1 VGLKVKDGVLEHD
14 KPNDGDEDTGNIGA
28 GVMLFCWLSPPRSC
42 KSSLLGL
49 KKKVKKT
56 NTQFRNT
63 ILTDQHKCEYYSH
76 SNCLGSVWMSIL
88 EGMVLNWV
96 QYQIN
101 HGIEM
106 DHDSNSVVW
115 MTIEVAFGI
124 LESSQIGFVFGCTET
139 WYWHLLLPPHR
150 GPAREEAAPA
160 RKRAATRKRKRGPR
174 PARKEDWRR
183 GLRHQRGW
191 RRRGRGRRG
200 RRRRGARPARKEEGA
215 APPVRM
221 EGEGA
226 APPSR
231 KEEGPQRRGP
241 RRRRGRGGGGRA
253 AGEEGGGGRATGEDG
268 GGGGR
273 AAGKEGGGGGRAA
286 DEEGGGAA
294 AGKEGGGGR
303 RSRRG
308 EQSEVRGGASRGDG
322 GGRNG
327 GDRGGHATQYRGV
340 GVGIVGESGT
350 EHHLALKEVSNTN
363 SNNIQIADI

>member
-139 WYWHLLLPPHR
+139 WYWHLSRPPHR
-150 GPAREEAAPA
+150 AGPREEAAPA
-160 RKRAATRKRKRGPR
+160 RKRVATRKRKRGR
-174 PARKEDWRR
+174 GQRR
-183 GLRHQRGW
+183 
-191 RRRGRGRRG
+191 RRRGPHRRG
-200 RRRRGARPARKEEGA
+200 RRRRGPRRQRG
-215 APPVRM
+215 R
-221 EGEGA
+221 
-226 APPSR
+226 
-231 KEEGPQRRGP
+231 RRGP
-241 RRRRGRGGGGRA
+241 
-253 AGEEGGGGRATGEDG
+253 
-268 GGGGR
+268 
-273 AAGKEGGGGGRAA
+273 
-286 DEEGGGAA
+286 
-294 AGKEGGGGR
+294 
-303 RSRRG
+303 
-308 EQSEVRGGASRGDG
+308 
-322 GGRNG
+322 
-327 GDRGGHATQYRGV
+327 
-340 GVGIVGESGT
+340 
-350 EHHLALKEVSNTN
+350 HHR
-363 SNNIQIADI
+363 